1 MELRS
6 MSRRSPPYT
15 HNEQRFM
22 NSQNACTTKKQ
33 NGLSKIKV
41 EEEDN
46 SPTVIV
52 RDVCV
57 FPKCKYFVYS
67 VCGLLICFLCI
78 VWISLVFPYP
88 MHASCIVKWKFGDPC
103 KYVMQ
108 KFRSQIL
115 NWSSCVNC
123 GPRGG
128 RCLYTLK
135 EPKPNESNIIKAI
148 HLASNLKTTE
158 TIKIDF
164 DEINKT
170 CVATGESV
178 SNEWFRIF
186 DYGTNYCNL
195 HNLVT
200 EIGFDKSSKFLELT
214 SNAVCT
220 QYNMA
225 VCG

>member
-6 MSRRSPPYT
+6 MSRRLPLYM
-15 HNEQRFM
+15 HDKQRFM
-22 NSQNACTTKKQ
+22 NSQNVSTTKKQ
-33 NGLSKIKV
+33 NGQSKIRIK
-41 EEEDN
+41 EESN
-46 SPTVIV
+46 SPSVIV
-52 RDVCV
+52 KDVCI
-57 FPKCKYFVYS
+57 FPKCKCFVYS
-67 VCGLLICFLCI
+67 VSGFLIILLCV

-88 MHASCIVKWKFGDPC
+88 MHASCIVKWKFEDPC

-115 NWSSCVNC
+115 NWSSYMNC
-123 GPRGG
+123 GPRSSK
-128 RCLYTLK
+128 CLYTLK
-135 EPKPNESNIIKAI
+135 EPKPNESTIIKAI
-148 HLASNLKTTE
+148 HFALNMKTME

-164 DEINKT
+164 EEINKT

-178 SNEWFRIF
+178 SKEWFRIF
-186 DYGTNYCNL
+186 DYGINYCNL

-214 SNAVCT
+214 TNAVCT

-225 VCG
+225 VCN